1 MLSLRDRLAF
11 EPETWQPAPGDMVT
25 GEVVDVK
32 EIEGKF
38 DKPGETH
45 PFVDIL
51 TDREKL
57 TGVRWFAGH
66 TVAKNEVR
74 KQGVRPGDQIGVK
87 YLGKVTKNGNTYEG
101 WRVVVE
107 HTGPVPTPA
116 TVTANEPEIPSGT
129 TAKGTEWEGDWGSD
143 LC

>member
-11 EPETWQPAPGDMVT
+11 EPETWQPQPGDSIT
-25 GEVVDVK
+25 GEVVEVK

-51 TDREKL
+51 TDREHL
-57 TGVRWFAGH
+57 IGVRFFAGH

-74 KQGVRPGDQIGVK
+74 KQGVKPGDMIGVK
-87 YLGKVTKNGNTYEG
+87 YLGKISKNGNTYEG
-101 WRVVVE
+101 WRIVVE
-107 HTGPVPTPA
+107 HTGPPVTTSEPAPEVPHGT
-116 TVTANEPEIPSGT
+116 TESGT
-129 TAKGTEWEGDWGSD
+129 TWEGDWGSD
-143 LC
+143 LR